1 MNEDRNEMMAAAWE
15 AVKEF
20 HLAMSWFDEARE
32 ILGKAARPLSLGSRH
47 AMDLMGL
54 RLLQRDPEYGSE
66 TEELGELYA
75 YAWLHTAPLADV
87 CHGLR
92 DGAWRAALNVPELTE
107 ADRREILGP
116 WRETRLELA
125 ATVAAVEYTVMRKPR
140 TTSAKESAP
149 KTPDWVIDP
158 LVIAYRLRL
167 LMRDT
172 GASRME
178 ALWEWPYA
186 QAMQICLAAQRWE
199 DQWTV
204 PKGERAKEESFVG
217 FEMAEGE
224 ATTEGTEGHGG
235 DFENA

>member
-1 MNEDRNEMMAAAWE
+1 MNEDKNEMMAAAWQ

-32 ILGKAARPLSLGSRH
+32 ILGKSARPLSLGSRH
-47 AMDLMGL
+47 AMELMGL

-92 DGAWRAALNVPELTE
+92 DGAWRAALNVPALTD

-125 ATVAAVEYTVMRKPR
+125 ATVAAVEYQVMPKPR
-140 TTSAKESAP
+140 PASAKESGP
-149 KTPDWVIDP
+149 KTPDWVMDP
-158 LVIAYRLRL
+158 LVIAFRMRL

-199 DQWTV
+199 DQWAV
-204 PKGERAKEESFVG
+204 AKGEKAKQESFEG
-217 FEMAEGE
+217 FEMGGE
-224 ATTEGTEGHGG
+224 NVKGLATEGAEKKS
-235 DFENA
+235 

>member
-1 MNEDRNEMMAAAWE
+1 MNEDRKGMIDAAWE
-15 AVKEF
+15 ALKEF
-20 HLAMSWFDEARE
+20 HLAMSWFDETRE
-32 ILGKAARPLSLGSRH
+32 ILGKTARPLSLGSRH
-47 AMDLMGL
+47 AIELMGL
-54 RLLQRDPEYGSE
+54 RVLRRDPEYASE
-66 TEELGELYA
+66 AAELGELYA

-125 ATVAAVEYTVMRKPR
+125 ATVAAVEYTVMPKPR
-140 TTSAKESAP
+140 PTSAKESGP
-149 KTPDWVIDP
+149 KTPDWVMDP
-158 LVIAYRLRL
+158 LVIAFRMRL

-199 DQWTV
+199 DQWAV
-204 PKGERAKEESFVG
+204 AKGERAKEESFVG
-217 FEMAEGE
+217 FEMGEGKN
-224 ATTEGTEGHGG
+224 T
-235 DFENA
+235 